1 MPKIFLSYRR
11 DDSAGYAGRVAERLS
26 DTFGHINVF
35 RDVDDIKPGVD
46 FTEAI
51 GRAVGNCDVLLALI
65 GPRWLTE
72 ADTTGARRLDHP
84 QDFVRIEI
92 SSALERKVR
101 VIPVLVQ
108 KAEMPAEELLPEP
121 LKPFALHQA
130 IELSDTRW
138 DYDVGQLIAALGGKA
153 VAKPRWPAAITVLT
167 IAIALA
173 GGGWAYFS
181 QIDKPIKK
189 QPPAIAST
197 KQAAT
202 DKSIEKPAPLV
213 EAKKAA
219 DVRGKWIGS
228 WTGPQGREFH
238 IQFNF
243 ESQDDRLMGSVNYP
257 TGDGAI
263 YDGKIDG
270 DRLLFVTRHTPQFES
285 QEATISFVGKIVGD
299 QIELVMQRPNGAQ
312 RLIAHRKPAR

>member
-26 DTFGHINVF
+26 DAFGHINVF

-46 FTEAI
+46 FTEEI

-72 ADTTGARRLDHP
+72 ADTTGRRRLDHP

-108 KAEMPAEELLPEP
+108 KAEMPAAELLPAP

-138 DYDVGQLIAALGGKA
+138 DYDVSRLIAALGGKVEA
-153 VAKPRWPAAITVLT
+153 RSRWPAAITALT
-167 IAIALA
+167 IAGALA
-173 GGGWAYFS
+173 GGGWAYLS
-181 QIDKPIKK
+181 QVDKSKK
-189 QPPAIAST
+189 RQQPAIENT
-197 KQAAT
+197 RQAAT
-202 DKSIEKPAPLV
+202 EKPIEKPAPLV
-213 EAKKAA
+213 EAKNPAN
-219 DVRGKWIGS
+219 VSGKWIGS
-228 WTGPQGREFH
+228 WTAPQGKEIH

-243 ESQDDRLMGSVNYP
+243 EALGDRLMGSVNYP

-270 DRLLFVTRHTPQFES
+270 DRLLFVTKHTPQFES

-299 QIELVMQRPNGAQ
+299 QIEFVMQRPNGAQ
-312 RLIAHRKPAR
+312 RLLAHRKPAR